1 MVLNNAQLHHAVTF
15 SNKVFRK
22 DKEYSRYVRRFRD
35 RAIYP
40 SFTVQPYAFSR
51 YDMDIPTLIR
61 NLGWESLFEDQRFTY
76 CLEAM
81 RLFYVNLKRG
91 SGPDLYSFK
100 TAVGNFEITVT
111 ADLLASELGL
121 PHDGLRAGDDGQFCD
136 YDFDYC
142 HVLDDL
148 VHDIGRYFPNLH
160 SAGRLPDDLRVLH
173 FFITRILL
181 LRSLSSATLLHTS
194 NLWILHHARSGQRI
208 SYALLVF
215 CHLVQYGDD
224 NNDGW
229 LPLAPLITQL
239 LRKLGIDLRD
249 KVTLCNV
256 HDDLKAQHVLA
267 HLDASVGPRKPV
279 IGLGGKA
286 ATLIKALVSAA
297 EVVIDRELTGFSNE
311 LKGKRKIPLASLSTR
326 LKLLNDGGG
335 ASTSRIREEDEV
347 VEEPEDNADI
357 SDYDSPPHY
366 PF

>member
-1 MVLNNAQLHHAVTF
+1 MVLNNAQLHPAVTF

-22 DKEYSRYVRRFRD
+22 DNEYSRYVRRFRD

-40 SFTVQPYAFSR
+40 SFTIQPSAFSR
-51 YDMDIPTLIR
+51 YDLDIPALIR
-61 NLGWESLFEDQRFTY
+61 NLGWKSLFEDQRFTY
-76 CLEAM
+76 CPEAV
-81 RLFYVNLKRG
+81 RLFYVNLKRE

-100 TAVGNFEITVT
+100 TTVGNFEIT
-111 ADLLASELGL
+111 
-121 PHDGLRAGDDGQFCD
+121 
-136 YDFDYC
+136 
-142 HVLDDL
+142 DDL

-160 SAGRLPDDLRVLH
+160 FAGRLPDDLCVLH

-181 LRSLSSATLLHTS
+181 PRSLSSATLLHTS
-194 NLWILHHARSGQRI
+194 DLSILHHARSGRRI
-208 SYALLVF
+208 SYASLAF

-249 KVTLCNV
+249 KITLCNV

-267 HLDASVGPRKPV
+267 RLDASVGPRKPFT
-279 IGLGGKA
+279 GSGGEA

-297 EVVIDRELTGFSNE
+297 EVVIDRELIGFSNE
-311 LKGKRKIPLASLSTR
+311 FKGKRKIPLTSLASLSTR
-326 LKLLNDGGG
+326 LKLLKDGGR
-335 ASTSRIREEDEV
+335 ASTSRIREEDEA
-347 VEEPEDNADI
+347 VEEPKDNADI